1 MNFNRREFIAASAVL
16 GAAAAL
22 APKLTGASS
31 WFGGDKSAGG
41 SVAGLQILRSA
52 QAEPET
58 FEKGVR
64 TSLKAAGM
72 EAARITT
79 RTLSGKM
86 SWQDW
91 QSLTA
96 MAPGTVLVGMVSEA
110 EFILVNE
117 LFRENGAR
125 VLSQGVH
132 QAASASHS
140 RHAFTTTDASAGLGA
155 VFAQWLK
162 QAQQHALVQETSTR
176 KATLSLK
183 RPEVTNA
190 QSSDWFEMLGSALGQ
205 VALGR
210 WEPGKVESR
219 VTVGHGD
226 AFTTPKAGFVSF
238 VASV

>member
-1 MNFNRREFIAASAVL
+1 VNFNRREFIAASAVL
-16 GAAAAL
+16 GAAAAM
-22 APKLTGASS
+22 APKLTGPSS
-31 WFGGDKSAGG
+31 WFGGAKSAGQ
-41 SVAGLQILRSA
+41 SISGLQILRSA

-64 TSLKAAGM
+64 TSLEAAGM
-72 EAARITT
+72 DASKIAT

-86 SWQDW
+86 GWQEW

-117 LFRENGAR
+117 LFREKGAR
-125 VLSQGVH
+125 VMSQGNH
-132 QAASASHS
+132 QAGNTAHT
-140 RHAFTTTDASAGLGA
+140 RHAFTTTDASAGLGS

-162 QAQQHALVQETSTR
+162 HGQQHALVQETSTR
-176 KATLSLK
+176 KATLSLQRSGK
-183 RPEVTNA
+183 TDPQTG
-190 QSSDWFEMLGSALGQ
+190 DWSELLGRALGQ
-205 VALGR
+205 VALGS
-210 WEPGKVESR
+210 WEPSKIESR
-219 VTVGHGD
+219 IRVGAGD

>member
-22 APKLTGASS
+22 APKLTGPSS
-31 WFGGDKSAGG
+31 WFGDAKSADQ
-41 SVAGLQILRSA
+41 SVSGLQILRSA

-58 FEKGVR
+58 FEKGVLR
-64 TSLKAAGM
+64 SLEAAGM
-72 EAARITT
+72 ATSKIAT

-86 SWQDW
+86 GWQEW

-117 LFRENGAR
+117 LFRETSAR
-125 VLSQGVH
+125 VLSQGNH
-132 QAASASHS
+132 QTGIAAHT
-140 RHAFTTTDASAGLGA
+140 RHAFKTTDASAGLGG

-162 QAQQHALVQETSTR
+162 QAHQHAFIQEISTR
-176 KATLSLK
+176 KATLSLPRSGK
-183 RPEVTNA
+183 TDA
-190 QSSDWFEMLGSALGQ
+190 QTGDWSELLGRALGQ

-210 WEPGKVESR
+210 WEPGRIESR
-219 VTVGHGD
+219 ITVGAGD